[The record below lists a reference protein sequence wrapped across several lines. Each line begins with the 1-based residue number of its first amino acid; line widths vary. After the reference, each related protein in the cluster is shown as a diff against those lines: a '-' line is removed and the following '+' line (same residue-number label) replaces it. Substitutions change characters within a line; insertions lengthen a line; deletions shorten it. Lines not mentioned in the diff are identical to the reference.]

1 MSLFVR
7 KDIGSLL
14 AEAGSGTLRRELGP
28 LALVTLGIGA
38 VIGAGIFVMSGTVA
52 SQNAGPALT
61 LSMVF
66 AGIACVFAGL
76 CYAELASMIPVAGS
90 AYTYAYAT
98 MGELVAWI
106 IGWDLV
112 LEYSLS
118 SSTVAVG
125 WSAYAVTLL
134 GEMGITIPP
143 RLTGAPGVHICL
155 PDGTHVIGV
164 FNLPAMVICLA
175 LTGLL
180 VIGIRESARVN
191 TTIVIIKVAVLAIFV
206 AFGAHYVNT
215 ANLHPF
221 IPPNTGQFG
230 SFGWSGILRGAG
242 IIFFAYIGFDAVS
255 TASQEAKNPGRD
267 IPIGIL
273 VSLAIC
279 TVIYISVGLVMTG
292 LVPYTSLN
300 VASPI
305 AVAVQA
311 TGLKWLAPIINIG
324 AICGLSSV
332 ILVNMLAQSRIFYS
346 MSRDGLLPPLF
357 ARLHPPV
364 SHSARDDRDHRTRRR
379 NRFRPVSNRGA
390 GPAREHGNSA
400 RVRDRVH
407 GSPDPAQ
414 NRTRH
419 APTVQDTGHAVGAHR
434 GNSHLSLPD
443 VRSPAPDVDQV
454 VRVAGRRTDDLLHVR
469 KISRCR
475 GTRSADRQRRL
486 MLQSSREDRVP
497 RSERWLG
504 LEVRIHQPQRREQ
517 RQDRGNRLR
526 EGSKIEIGEGQLEDT
541 YSIRL
546 VEEL

>member
-7 KDIGSLL
+7 KDLASLL

-38 VIGAGIFVMSGTVA
+38 VIGAGIFVLSGKVA
-52 SQNAGPALT
+52 SGNAGPALT

-66 AGIACVFAGL
+66 AGVACAFAGL

-134 GEMGITIPP
+134 GEMGIYVPP
-143 RLTGAPGVHICL
+143 RLTGAPGSQILL
-155 PDGTHVIGV
+155 PDGSSITAV
-164 FNLPAMVICLA
+164 FNLPAVIICLA
-175 LTGLL
+175 ITALL
-180 VIGIRESARVN
+180 VVGIRESARVN
-191 TTIVIIKVAVLAIFV
+191 TTIVVIKVAVLALFV
-206 AFGAHYVNT
+206 GFGAHYINS

-273 VSLAIC
+273 ASLAIC
-279 TVIYISVGLVMTG
+279 TLIYIAVGLVMTG
-292 LVPYTSLN
+292 LVPYSMLN

-305 AVAVQA
+305 ADAVEA
-311 TGLKWLAPIINIG
+311 TGLTWLAPVINIG
-324 AICGLSSV
+324 ALCGLSSV

-357 ARLHPPV
+357 ARLHPRFKTPHVTTAITGVVVAIASGLFPITVLGLLV
-364 SHSARDDRDHRTRRR
+364 SMGTLLAFAIVCTGVLILRKTAPDSPRPFKTPGMPWVPAVGTLICIYLMTGLPLPTWIRLFVWLAVGLAIYFSYG
-379 NRFRPVSNRGA
+379 RFRAAS
-390 GPAREHGNSA
+390 
-400 RVRDRVH
+400 VRDQ
-407 GSPDPAQ
+407 A
-414 NRTRH
+414 
-419 APTVQDTGHAVGAHR
+419 
-434 GNSHLSLPD
+434 
-443 VRSPAPDVDQV
+443 
-454 VRVAGRRTDDLLHVR
+454 
-469 KISRCR
+469 I
-475 GTRSADRQRRL
+475 ADAA
-486 MLQSSREDRVP
+486 
-497 RSERWLG
+497 
-504 LEVRIHQPQRREQ
+504 
-517 RQDRGNRLR
+517 
-526 EGSKIEIGEGQLEDT
+526 
-541 YSIRL
+541 
-546 VEEL
+546 

>member
-1 MSLFVR
+1 MSMFAR
-7 KDIGSLL
+7 KDLASLL
-14 AEAGSGTLRRELGP
+14 AEASSGTLRRELGP

-38 VIGAGIFVMSGTVA
+38 VIGTGIFVLSGIVA
-52 SQNAGPALT
+52 SQHAGPALII
-61 LSMVF
+61 SMVL
-66 AGIACVFAGL
+66 AGIACAFAGL

-134 GEMGITIPP
+134 GEMGINLPAQ
-143 RLTGAPGVHICL
+143 LTGSPGSHILL
-155 PDGTHVIGV
+155 PDGTAVTAL
-164 FNLPAMVICLA
+164 FNLPAVIVCLA
-175 LTGLL
+175 VTALL

-191 TTIVIIKVAVLAIFV
+191 TIIVILKIAVLALFV
-206 AFGAHYVNT
+206 AVGVRYADR
-215 ANLHPF
+215 ANFHPF

-279 TVIYISVGLVMTG
+279 TVIYIAVGLVMTG
-292 LVPYTSLN
+292 LVPFAKLN
-300 VASPI
+300 VASPL
-305 AVAVQA
+305 AFAAQA
-311 TGLKWLAPIINIG
+311 TGVRWLPPVISIG

-357 ARLHPPV
+357 AKLHP
-364 SHSARDDRDHRTRRR
+364 
-379 NRFRPVSNRGA
+379 RFRTPHVTTIITGVLVAIASGLFPIAVLGLLVSMGTLLAFAIVCTGVLILRKTA
-390 GPAREHGNSA
+390 
-400 RVRDRVH
+400 
-407 GSPDPAQ
+407 PDTPRPF
-414 NRTRH
+414 RTPGMPWVPIIGTLICLYLMTGLPL
-419 APTVQDTGHAVGAHR
+419 PTWIRLFVWLAVG
-434 GNSHLSLPD
+434 LTIYFTY
-443 VRSPAPDVDQV
+443 
-454 VRVAGRRTDDLLHVR
+454 GRFRAAALR
-469 KISRCR
+469 NQPM
-475 GTRSADRQRRL
+475 ADAA
-486 MLQSSREDRVP
+486 
-497 RSERWLG
+497 
-504 LEVRIHQPQRREQ
+504 
-517 RQDRGNRLR
+517 
-526 EGSKIEIGEGQLEDT
+526 
-541 YSIRL
+541 
-546 VEEL
+546 

>member
-7 KDIGSLL
+7 KDLGSLL
-14 AEAGSGTLRRELGP
+14 AEAGSGTLKRELGP
-28 LALVTLGIGA
+28 LNLVTLGIGA
-38 VIGAGIFVMSGTVA
+38 VIGAGIFVLTWRVA

-61 LSMVF
+61 ISIVL

-134 GEMGITIPP
+134 SEMGISFPP
-143 RLTGAPGVHICL
+143 RLTGAPGTHVCL
-155 PDGTHVIGV
+155 PDGTHVV
-164 FNLPAMVICLA
+164 ALFNLPAILICLA
-175 LTGLL
+175 LTWLL
-180 VIGIRESARVN
+180 VLGIRESARVN
-191 TTIVIIKVAVLAIFV
+191 TTIVIIKVVVLVLFV
-206 AFGAHYVNT
+206 AIGVQYINP

-221 IPPNTGQFG
+221 IPPNTGKFG

-279 TVIYISVGLVMTG
+279 TLIYIAVGLVLTG
-292 LVPYTSLN
+292 LVPYARLA
-300 VASPI
+300 VASPL
-305 AVAVQA
+305 AFAAQVTGVA
-311 TGLKWLAPIINIG
+311 WLPPVISFG
-324 AICGLSSV
+324 ALCGLSSV

-357 ARLHPPV
+357 ARLHPRYRTPHVTTAITGFVVAVASGLFPIGVLGQLV
-364 SHSARDDRDHRTRRR
+364 SMGTLLAFAIVCTGVLILRKTEPGLARPFKT
-379 NRFRPVSNRGA
+379 PGMPWVPIVGTLICLYLMSGL
-390 GPAREHGNSA
+390 PL
-400 RVRDRVH
+400 
-407 GSPDPAQ
+407 
-414 NRTRH
+414 
-419 APTVQDTGHAVGAHR
+419 PTWIRLFVWLAIG
-434 GNSHLSLPD
+434 LSIYF
-443 VRSPAPDVDQV
+443 
-454 VRVAGRRTDDLLHVR
+454 GY
-469 KISRCR
+469 
-475 GTRSADRQRRL
+475 G
-486 MLQSSREDRVP
+486 
-497 RSERWLG
+497 
-504 LEVRIHQPQRREQ
+504 
-517 RQDRGNRLR
+517 RLR
-526 EGSKIEIGEGQLEDT
+526 AA
-541 YSIRL
+541 SIRAQP
-546 VEEL
+546 VADAA

>member
-7 KDIGSLL
+7 KDLGTLL

-38 VIGAGIFVMSGTVA
+38 VIGAGIFVLSGTVA

-66 AGIACVFAGL
+66 AGVACVFAGL

-125 WSAYAVTLL
+125 WSAYAYTLL
-134 GEMGITIPP
+134 SEMGIRIPP
-143 RLTGAPGVHICL
+143 SLTGAPGVHICL
-155 PDGTHVIGV
+155 PDGTHATGV
-164 FNLPAMVICLA
+164 FNLPAMIICLA
-175 LTGLL
+175 LTALL
-180 VIGIRESARVN
+180 VIGIRESARFN

-206 AFGAHYVNT
+206 AAGARYINT

-279 TVIYISVGLVMTG
+279 TAIYIAVGLVMTG
-292 LVPYTSLN
+292 LVPYASLN

-311 TGLKWLAPIINIG
+311 TGLTWLAPIINIG
-324 AICGLSSV
+324 ALCGLSSV

-357 ARLHPPV
+357 AKLHPRYRTPHVTTAITGIIVAIASGLFPITVLSQLV
-364 SHSARDDRDHRTRRR
+364 SMGTLLAFAIVCVGVLVLRKIEPDIERPFKTPGMPWVPAVGTLICLYLMSGLPLRTWIRLFVWLAVGLTIYFTYGRFHAAAHRTRPLA
-379 NRFRPVSNRGA
+379 NA
-390 GPAREHGNSA
+390 A
-400 RVRDRVH
+400 
-407 GSPDPAQ
+407 
-414 NRTRH
+414 
-419 APTVQDTGHAVGAHR
+419 
-434 GNSHLSLPD
+434 
-443 VRSPAPDVDQV
+443 
-454 VRVAGRRTDDLLHVR
+454 
-469 KISRCR
+469 
-475 GTRSADRQRRL
+475 
-486 MLQSSREDRVP
+486 
-497 RSERWLG
+497 
-504 LEVRIHQPQRREQ
+504 
-517 RQDRGNRLR
+517 
-526 EGSKIEIGEGQLEDT
+526 
-541 YSIRL
+541 
-546 VEEL
+546 

>member
-7 KDIGSLL
+7 KDLPSLL
-14 AEAGSGTLRRELGP
+14 AEASSGTLRRELGP

-38 VIGAGIFVMSGTVA
+38 VIGAGIFVLSGNVA
-52 SQNAGPALT
+52 SQHAGPALT
-61 LSMVF
+61 LSMVL
-66 AGIACVFAGL
+66 AGTACVFAGL
-76 CYAELASMIPVAGS
+76 CYAELASMIPIAGS

-125 WSAYAVTLL
+125 WSGYAVTLL
-134 GEMGITIPP
+134 NEMGIMIPP
-143 RLTGAPGVHICL
+143 RFTGAPGTHICL

-164 FNLPAMVICLA
+164 FNFPAMAICLA
-175 LTGLL
+175 LTALL

-191 TTIVIIKVAVLAIFV
+191 TTIVIIKVAVLALFV
-206 AFGAHYVNT
+206 AASARYINT

-279 TVIYISVGLVMTG
+279 TVIYVAVGLVMTG
-292 LVPYTSLN
+292 LVPYTKLN

-311 TGLKWLAPIINIG
+311 TGLAWLPPIINIG

-357 ARLHPPV
+357 AKLHP
-364 SHSARDDRDHRTRRR
+364 
-379 NRFRPVSNRGA
+379 RFRTPHVTTIITGVLVAIASGLFPITVLGLLVSMGTLLAFAIVCTGVLILRK
-390 GPAREHGNSA
+390 SA
-400 RVRDRVH
+400 
-407 GSPDPAQ
+407 PDTP
-414 NRTRH
+414 RPFKTPGMPWVPIVGTLICLYLMSGLPL
-419 APTVQDTGHAVGAHR
+419 PTWIRLFVWLAVGLTIYFSYGRFRAAT
-434 GNSHLSLPD
+434 
-443 VRSPAPDVDQV
+443 VRSQP
-454 VRVAGRRTDDLLHVR
+454 
-469 KISRCR
+469 I
-475 GTRSADRQRRL
+475 ADAA
-486 MLQSSREDRVP
+486 
-497 RSERWLG
+497 
-504 LEVRIHQPQRREQ
+504 
-517 RQDRGNRLR
+517 
-526 EGSKIEIGEGQLEDT
+526 
-541 YSIRL
+541 
-546 VEEL
+546 